1 MKGFGRV
8 CERWLERRDCRLR
21 RFESNG
27 NEEDNK
33 MMWIYLLL
41 AILLEVSGTTCMK
54 LSEGFT
60 RTVPSI
66 LLFVFYSL
74 SFGMLTLALKRIDVS
89 VAYAVWS
96 GVGTALI
103 ATIGVLWFKE
113 PITALKLFSLALI
126 IGGVVGL
133 NLGGGTH

>member
-1 MKGFGRV
+1 MT
-8 CERWLERRDCRLR
+8 WL
-21 RFESNG
+21 
-27 NEEDNK
+27 
-33 MMWIYLLL
+33 YLGL

-54 LSEGFT
+54 LSDGFT
-60 RTVPSI
+60 RVAPSI
-66 LLFVFYSL
+66 LLVVFYAL

-113 PITALKLFSLALI
+113 PATALKLVSIGLI
-126 IGGVVGL
+126 ILGVVGV
-133 NLGGGTH
+133 NLSGGAH

>member
-1 MKGFGRV
+1 MT
-8 CERWLERRDCRLR
+8 WL
-21 RFESNG
+21 
-27 NEEDNK
+27 
-33 MMWIYLLL
+33 YLVL

-60 RTVPSI
+60 KTVPSI
-66 LLFVFYSL
+66 LLFVFYTL

-96 GVGTALI
+96 GMCTALI
-103 ATIGVLWFKE
+103 ATIGVLYFKE
-113 PITALKLFSLALI
+113 PVTALKLISLALI

-133 NLGGGTH
+133 NLSGGAH